1 MISSKKYVD
10 ETLKKY
16 QLKANPSLGQNFLV
30 EEKIVDTMIAQLL
43 IHSDSTVLEIGPGLG
58 ALTEKLIQ
66 IAKHVYAIEIDSN
79 MCKILSDTFKNCSNF
94 TLIQTDFLK
103 FDLARWL
110 KTIDASSLFIVSN
123 LPYYVTS
130 AILNKLIFQSI
141 PFVSL
146 MLMMQKEDGKKLMQ
160 PQLKDT
166 SPLQV
171 ILSYRYELSIVEYV
185 SKNAYLP
192 RPNIDSIVLKI
203 TPKDP
208 KIKAHNEEFFYL
220 LIKQLFKERRK
231 TLVNNL
237 QVYFSSKEETI
248 QFLNQLSISKEKRVE
263 QLTLDEMLLICNHL
277 C

>member
-146 MLMMQKEDGKKLMQ
+146 MLMMQKEVGKKLMQ

-166 SPLQV
+166 SPLHV
-171 ILSYRYELSIVEYV
+171 ILSYRYE
-185 SKNAYLP
+185 
-192 RPNIDSIVLKI
+192 
-203 TPKDP
+203 
-208 KIKAHNEEFFYL
+208 
-220 LIKQLFKERRK
+220 
-231 TLVNNL
+231 
-237 QVYFSSKEETI
+237 
-248 QFLNQLSISKEKRVE
+248 
-263 QLTLDEMLLICNHL
+263 
-277 C
+277 